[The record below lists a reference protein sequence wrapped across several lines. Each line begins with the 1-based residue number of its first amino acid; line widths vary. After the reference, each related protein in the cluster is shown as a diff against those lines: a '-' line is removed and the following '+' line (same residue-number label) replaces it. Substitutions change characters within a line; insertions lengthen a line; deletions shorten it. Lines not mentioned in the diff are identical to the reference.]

1 MSITLLWLCSIFYL
15 VIALFLMKS
24 IQLLLMMCWL
34 LWISLEND
42 PEYYCLE
49 QVYVVLDGSSILSAC
64 LYFSNDNGK
73 VLVEHGKYHFV
84 RT

>member
-1 MSITLLWLCSIFYL
+1 M
-15 VIALFLMKS
+15 IALFLMKS

-49 QVYVVLDGSSILSAC
+49 QVDVMLDGSSVLSVW

-73 VLVEHGKYHFV
+73 VLVELCKYHFV